1 MMGDRIV
8 VWLVAFA
15 AGAAFGHFVTSEV
28 RQKRLDA
35 ASVRARKA
43 RLARIQRA
51 LVLSQ
56 LSD

>member
-1 MMGDRIV
+1 MADQIV
-8 VWLVAFA
+8 VWLFALA
-15 AGAAFGHFVTSEV
+15 AGAAFGHFVTPEM
-28 RQKRLDA
+28 RQRRLDA

-56 LSD
+56 LSE